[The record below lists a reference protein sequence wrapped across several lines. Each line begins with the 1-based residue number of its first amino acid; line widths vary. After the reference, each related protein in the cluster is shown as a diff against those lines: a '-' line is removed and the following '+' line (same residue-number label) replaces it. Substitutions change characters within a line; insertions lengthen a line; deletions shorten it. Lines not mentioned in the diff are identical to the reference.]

1 MGLPPQLTADQRS
14 AALAKAKQSRQER
27 SLVKLKVKSG
37 ELSLSEVFN
46 LADKNPVVAKMRV
59 AELLAAI
66 SGVGK
71 IRAQAIMER
80 LDISPTRRIQ
90 GLGKHQ
96 VASLNSEFSR
106 TTTRGKLIVLSGPGG
121 VGKSTIAAHI
131 RKQKTFWVSVSSTT
145 RKPRTTEKHGVEYY
159 FLSDAEFDEEINENH
174 FLEWAHFAGARYGT
188 PREPV
193 EKALASGK
201 NVLLEIEIEGAKQ
214 VKIHAPEAILVFLE
228 PPSWEELVSRLE
240 KRATDS
246 PQRRAE
252 RLQLAQEE
260 LAAASFFDHRL
271 INDDVEGVAQKLL
284 SLASDHKGIQAHLP
298 R

>member
-27 SLVKLKVKSG
+27 SLVKSKVKSG

-46 LADKNPVVAKMRV
+46 LADKDPVIAKMRV

-96 VASLNSEFSR
+96 VASLNSEFSP

-159 FLSDAEFDEEINENH
+159 FLSDAEFDKEINKNH
-174 FLEWAHFAGARYGT
+174 FLEWAQFAGARYGT

-193 EKALASGK
+193 EKALESGK

-271 INDDVEGVAQKLL
+271 INDEVEGVAQKLL
-284 SLASDHKGIQAHLP
+284 SLASAH
-298 R
+298 